1 MSHSQA
7 VDLYWRM
14 MIIFIPSIFLLDSCV
29 NKYEMNEQLLID
41 PGGLDL
47 CTLMLLIDPL
57 KF

>member
-14 MIIFIPSIFLLDSCV
+14 MIIFITSIFLLDSCV